1 MTALRVPLI
10 TASEYLLFEQRSEI
24 KHEFVSGHVYAM
36 AGGKPRHNQ
45 ISVNLLTELA
55 SALRPTNCV
64 VYNSDQRVRNQPGDT
79 YFYPDCSVACGP
91 KFDAKDP
98 TSLINPVLV
107 CEVLSPATQQYDLG
121 DKAELHTRFETIRSL
136 LFVSSEEVRV
146 ELRERSDAAALPWT
160 TSVFTGLDDVVTI
173 SSLNITLSVAALY
186 AKTDLPPAMRVV
198 QNGHP

>member
-1 MTALRVPLI
+1 MTALRVPII

-24 KHEFVSGHVYAM
+24 KHEFVAGHVYAM

-45 ISVNLLTELA
+45 ISVNLLTELS

-91 KFDAKDP
+91 RFDAKDP
-98 TSLINPVLV
+98 TSLINPALV
-107 CEVLSPATQQYDLG
+107 CEVLSAATQQYDLG
-121 DKAELHTRFETIRSL
+121 EKAELNSRFETVRSL

-146 ELRERSDAAALPWT
+146 ELRERGPAPDSEWT
-160 TSVFTGLDDVVTI
+160 TTVFTNPDDVVSISALNVTI
-173 SSLNITLSVAALY
+173 SLAALY
-186 AKTDLPPAMRVV
+186 AKTDLPLAMRVV
-198 QNGHP
+198 ENGH